1 MFIHIGIIFVHCW
14 CGLSI
19 IIKTPTS
26 VAYFDLTAISQL
38 LLSLGMQYPMV
49 RHFKRL
55 LTLPLYTL
63 EKEWLFVDSII
74 YGVLNI
80 ERIEHL

>member
-1 MFIHIGIIFVHCW
+1 MFIHIGIIFVNCR
-14 CGLSI
+14 CYLSI

-38 LLSLGMQYPMV
+38 LLSLGMQYPIA

-55 LTLPLYTL
+55 LTAPLCTL
-63 EKEWLFVDSII
+63 AKERLFVDFII

-80 ERIEHL
+80 ERVEHL